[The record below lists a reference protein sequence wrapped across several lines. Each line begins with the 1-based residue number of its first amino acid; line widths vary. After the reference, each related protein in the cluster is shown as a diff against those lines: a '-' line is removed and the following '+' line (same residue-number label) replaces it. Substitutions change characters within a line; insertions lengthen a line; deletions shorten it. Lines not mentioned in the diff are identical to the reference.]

1 MVWCRVASHHA
12 RKVEG
17 SSLLSRMRPVAGE
30 GGPRRRDRP
39 YTSWWPSGFPL
50 MFDSCVWAGA
60 TWERNARMHSR
71 LVLAV
76 LRWTALATSSTSGNR
91 RRSNVVPEPDSVS
104 RTDSLWDRRYES
116 FCPLTP
122 RRGTVQPT
130 RRRDRF
136 SIDFWNESLIRES
149 YLRWKR
155 RGRGGGDSFQI
166 IYLELVEEEATVV
179 STLIIERRGGH
190 RYPLFKSNRG
200 GWLLPYDVVA
210 CFPDHRGFTF
220 LSDKIEIVGRGEYCC
235 NPLHE
240 KLGANWAQRTV
251 TREANWRKQSV
262 RGVRPFPLFPITD
275 YLRGSNRIV
284 STWPVYTWLARHYLQ
299 LLGITGNN

>member
-1 MVWCRVASHHA
+1 MRGCIADSCWPFFGEQHSRRRPLRAIDAVRTSFQNQTRSRAQTASGTDGMNHSVHWPRVEERCSQ
-12 RKVEG
+12 R
-17 SSLLSRMRPVAGE
+17 E
-30 GGPRRRDRP
+30 GG
-39 YTSWWPSGFPL
+39 
-50 MFDSCVWAGA
+50 
-60 TWERNARMHSR
+60 
-71 LVLAV
+71 
-76 LRWTALATSSTSGNR
+76 
-91 RRSNVVPEPDSVS
+91 
-104 RTDSLWDRRYES
+104 
-116 FCPLTP
+116 
-122 RRGTVQPT
+122 
-130 RRRDRF
+130 
-136 SIDFWNESLIRES
+136 IDFRSIFETNLSFENRICDGKEEE
-149 YLRWKR
+149 
-155 RGRGGGDSFQI
+155 GGGGDSFQI

-299 LLGITGNN
+299 LLGITMERMILLVQYSYTWMLKIHSIEFKPVNFAILSFVVEVVARPFQF